1 MRTVAE
7 IVSIRGAVL
16 PAQAKPEP
24 DKEVVDYLKSLLEM
38 AEAGDL
44 HGLAGISTHIGERFS
59 VHRVGAYVGASVVG
73 ELELLK
79 IRIAVE
85 TFGDD
90 EDDD

>member
-1 MRTVAE
+1 MSDKVVA
-7 IVSIRGAVL
+7 IRGAIL
-16 PAQAKPEP
+16 PVQAKPEP
-24 DKEVVDYLKSLLEM
+24 DPEVVDYLKSLLEM
-38 AEAGDL
+38 AEGGDL
-44 HGLAGISTHIGERFS
+44 QGLAGISTHIGERFS

>member
-1 MRTVAE
+1 MSDKVVA
-7 IVSIRGAVL
+7 IRGAIL
-16 PAQAKPEP
+16 PVQAKPEP
-24 DKEVVDYLKSLLEM
+24 DPEVVDYLKSLMEM

-44 HGLAGISTHIGERFS
+44 HGLAGISTHLGERFS
-59 VHRVGAYVGASVVG
+59 VHRVGACVSASVVG

-79 IRIAVE
+79 LRIAVE